1 MNDTQ
6 HSKLKNL
13 IDIHFESL
21 AKEVENL
28 NEVNSFKS
36 EIIVRLNDL
45 KNFNSYVNLNGS
57 INIGTQLEEEL
68 DRKERGLSKESWDYG
83 AKIDLIKSEYIKRDA
98 LLYLFDLNRFQLWI
112 TDWYNS
118 RKVIEFM
125 RFLNC
130 FSYLKNSRKALQ
142 SLEI

>member
-118 RKVIEFM
+118 RKVVEFM
-125 RFLNC
+125 RF
-130 FSYLKNSRKALQ
+130 
-142 SLEI
+142 

>member
-13 IDIHFESL
+13 IDTHFESL

-28 NEVNSFKS
+28 NEVNSSKS

-45 KNFNSYVNLNGS
+45 KNFNSYVNSNGS
-57 INIGTQLEEEL
+57 VNIGTQLEKEL
-68 DRKERGLSKESWDYG
+68 DRKERGLSKESRDYG
-83 AKIDLIKSEYIKRDA
+83 AKIDMIKNEYIKRDA
-98 LLYLFDLNRFQLWI
+98 LLYLYDLNRFQLWI

-118 RKVIEFM
+118 RKVVEFM
-125 RFLNC
+125 RF
-130 FSYLKNSRKALQ
+130 
-142 SLEI
+142 

>member
-1 MNDTQ
+1 
-6 HSKLKNL
+6 
-13 IDIHFESL
+13 
-21 AKEVENL
+21 
-28 NEVNSFKS
+28 
-36 EIIVRLNDL
+36 
-45 KNFNSYVNLNGS
+45 LNGS

>member
-13 IDIHFESL
+13 IDLHFESL

-28 NEVNSFKS
+28 SEVNSFKS

-57 INIGTQLEEEL
+57 INMGTQLEEGL

-83 AKIDLIKSEYIKRDA
+83 AKLDLIKSECIKRDA
-98 LLYLFDLNRFQLWI
+98 LLYLCDLKRFQLWI

-118 RKVIEFM
+118 RKVIEFL
-125 RFLNC
+125 RFLNY
-130 FSYLKNSRKALQ
+130 FSYLKKLIVK

>member
-13 IDIHFESL
+13 IDTHFESL

-28 NEVNSFKS
+28 SEVNSFKS

-57 INIGTQLEEEL
+57 INVGTQLEKEL
-68 DRKERGLSKESWDYG
+68 DRKERGLSKQSWDYG
-83 AKIDLIKSEYIKRDA
+83 AKIDMIKNEYIKRDA
-98 LLYLFDLNRFQLWI
+98 LLYLYDLNRFQLWI

-118 RKVIEFM
+118 RKVVEFM
-125 RFLNC
+125 RF
-130 FSYLKNSRKALQ
+130 
-142 SLEI
+142 

>member
-13 IDIHFESL
+13 IDTHFESL

-28 NEVNSFKS
+28 SEVNSFKS

-45 KNFNSYVNLNGS
+45 KNFNSYVNSNGS
-57 INIGTQLEEEL
+57 INIDTQLEEEL
-68 DRKERGLSKESWDYG
+68 DRKERGLSNGSWDYG
-83 AKIDLIKSEYIKRDA
+83 AKIDMIKNEYIKRDA
-98 LLYLFDLNRFQLWI
+98 LLYLYDLNRVQLWI

-125 RFLNC
+125 RFLNYFC
-130 FSYLKNSRKALQ
+130 YLKKLT
-142 SLEI
+142 